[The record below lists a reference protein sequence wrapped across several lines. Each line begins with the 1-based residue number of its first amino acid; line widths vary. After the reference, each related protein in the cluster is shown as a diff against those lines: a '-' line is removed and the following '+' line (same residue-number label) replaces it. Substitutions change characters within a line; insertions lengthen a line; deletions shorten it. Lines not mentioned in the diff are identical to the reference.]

1 METTTCRLCGIA
13 FEPRRTTQ
21 KYCSPTCSRRHRD
34 REWRNRHHAD
44 TTQTLRAQ
52 LESAVIENRVI
63 LEVTMA
69 KFQMQLDAA
78 ERKARDRLTFQA
90 NRNERETDV
99 LRTRLRDLASINV
112 EIACEVPELKAQI
125 TELQLEN
132 ARLIHGQR
140 ADFQELTQIAGRL
153 MELCSR
159 LGLPLDKAT
168 KEIFQRRGW
177 QTSILVPEQ

>member
-1 METTTCRLCGIA
+1 METTICRQCGCV
-13 FEPRRTTQ
+13 FKPRRTTQ
-21 KYCSPTCSRRHRD
+21 KYCSSTCSRRRRD
-34 REWRNRHHAD
+34 RDWRTRQHAD

-52 LESAVIENRVI
+52 LESEAIENRTT
-63 LEVTMA
+63 LEATTA

-78 ERKARDRLTFQA
+78 ERKARDLLTFQA

-112 EIACEVPELKAQI
+112 DIACEVPELKAQI

-132 ARLIHGQR
+132 ARLIHSQR
-140 ADFQELTQIAGRL
+140 ADFQELMQIAGRL
-153 MELCSR
+153 FELSSR

-177 QTSILVPEQ
+177 RTSTLVPEQ

>member
-1 METTTCRLCGIA
+1 
-13 FEPRRTTQ
+13 
-21 KYCSPTCSRRHRD
+21 
-34 REWRNRHHAD
+34 
-44 TTQTLRAQ
+44 
-52 LESAVIENRVI
+52 
-63 LEVTMA
+63 
-69 KFQMQLDAA
+69 MQLDVV

-90 NRNERETDV
+90 NRNERETEA
-99 LRTRLRDLASINV
+99 LHARLRDLASINV
-112 EIACEVPELKAQI
+112 DISCEIPEWKAQI

-159 LGLPLDKAT
+159 LGLPLDNAT

-177 QTSILVPEQ
+177 RTSILVPEQ